1 MSLKAIYESFLANP
15 NPAALGRDVSLNY
28 ITTTTTVTGA
38 DEVVKHL
45 ASQQRIVKKK
55 SDKILS
61 AIEAPASLVL
71 DVETT
76 LEFVAG
82 GGAYLPSLDDNFL
95 TDRVV
100 TFPTVSPSRAMSCK
114 IYLLLISDFAGTYCP
129 FRLAKPGPTH
139 QTLLGPGII
148 AQASRRRRLSRT
160 QLAHSRCE
168 GPSKIDHRLDRCS
181 WCHHPSFPDHRARQ
195 SGGSGTV
202 FLS

>member
-95 TDRVV
+95 ADRVV
-100 TFPTVSPSRAMSCK
+100 TFPTVSPSRAMSRK
-114 IYLLLISDFAGTYCP
+114 IYLLLISDFCRYTLSVSTRKAWSNTSDFTGTRDHCSSKSTSSALADATGP
-129 FRLAKPGPTH
+129 FAM
-139 QTLLGPGII
+139 
-148 AQASRRRRLSRT
+148 RRT
-160 QLAHSRCE
+160 KQN
-168 GPSKIDHRLDRCS
+168 
-181 WCHHPSFPDHRARQ
+181 
-195 SGGSGTV
+195 
-202 FLS
+202 